1 MTKRKWW
8 KYANKKVDTS
18 SKDFQALQEPTSHT
32 HLWFDFSVGFSSPE
46 RENSR
51 DQGSKMYLNEALVNF
66 VQKTHKNYT
75 SGQIQL
81 NQI

>member
-8 KYANKKVDTS
+8 KDANKKGTRH
-18 SKDFQALQEPTSHT
+18 QLQGYPSTHT
-32 HLWFDFSVGFSSPE
+32 YLRFDFSVGFPFPE
-46 RENSR
+46 RENLR

-66 VQKTHKNYT
+66 GQKTHTNYT